1 LANIPLKPYIIDFIG
16 FSKGALMGVCV
27 ITNSIGISMGYE
39 GKKFMKGGIL
49 WFWADSGKEV
59 CGE

>member
-1 LANIPLKPYIIDFIG
+1 LANIPLKLYLIDFIG
-16 FSKGALMGVCV
+16 LSKRVLTGVCV

-49 WFWADSGKEV
+49 WFWADSRKEV
-59 CGE
+59 CGK